1 MLFQE
6 LKRKFL
12 PFQSYTSVVGAMQ
25 KLANRLLQ
33 IERTRQEE
41 LNKLYAKQMNAEM
54 ERDNAKVTYD
64 NLIKIFPGL

>member
-54 ERDNAKVTYD
+54 ERDNAKVAYD

>member
-12 PFQSYTSVVGAMQ
+12 PFQSYTNVVGAMQ